1 MTIQPRV
8 GHMMMLENPAEFFG
22 IIALLAGARLAAA

>member
-1 MTIQPRV
+1 MTIQPGV

-22 IIALLAGARLAAA
+22 IIARLVAYNA